1 MANQFKELSSFLI
14 SSNAAFK
21 SGKLDNSIVSL
32 NDPAT
37 KVMTD
42 LHSVIIRIIS
52 PTDTI
57 DKANMTMIAHGVR
70 LLFVLDQF
78 DNLLGLITTT
88 DILGEKP
95 IQYLTEHGGSRD
107 EIMVQEIMTP
117 KKRLDVLHMKDV
129 EKACVGDII
138 ETIRHINRQHLL
150 VVEHLENTHTDF
162 IRGIFSTSHI
172 NNRCQRK
179 IEFSSRATN
188 FSELKL
194 AITSNAY

>member
-1 MANQFKELSSFLI
+1 MTNQFKELSHFLI

-21 SGKLDNSIVSL
+21 PGKLDNSIISL

-42 LHSVIIRIIS
+42 LHSVIIRTIS
-52 PTDTI
+52 PTNTI
-57 DKANMTMIAHGVR
+57 DKANMTMIAFGVR

-107 EIMVQEIMTP
+107 EIIVQEIMTQ
-117 KKRLDVLHMKDV
+117 KKQLDVLHMKDV

-150 VVEHLENTHTDF
+150 VVEHQKNTHADI

-179 IEFSSRATN
+179 IEFSSRATS

-194 AITSNAY
+194 AITSNEY